1 MDSKPVQNYWN
12 QDMTQNNL
20 FLRRLIIV
28 TDENR
33 CAYDEKFHRG
43 VNIIRGQN
51 SSGKS
56 TILRFIFFVLGGT
69 YQDFVPEALRCSHV
83 VAEVETNG
91 KILTLKRYL
100 DKTDEGDRC
109 KKDIPMYIYFG
120 GIDDYKADQRHKS
133 EKWHKYGYRSS
144 SETRSFSN
152 VLFQMMGLPEFKADS
167 NITMH
172 QILRLIY
179 LDQESPLSS
188 LFFFDQWDK
197 ELTRETVA
205 RLLMGL
211 YDEGLSQ
218 AKLEKDEV
226 EKDIELVIRKKKV
239 AAELLVD
246 PKTMSSQ
253 FLKSMIKRIE
263 EEVVTIGERVKE
275 LRESKSEEI
284 ICHIEAP
291 CERELTLPSENQT
304 NLPVKARKEKEKKV
318 CFEFQRCQEEISSL
332 RKEVGRIDT
341 KVNQLKAEIDDSVYF
356 IEALHKKREA
366 VKHSIATREYFDAL
380 DLDRCPVCLSELS
393 PKETGHCPVC
403 DAPIESS
410 KKENQAMRIQLELDH
425 QISES
430 EALLKVNKAELD
442 NLKDKL
448 RLKKRQL
455 AAAQRQFDG
464 AMSNV
469 RSTRDEEIDHLL
481 QTKGYK
487 EAEANQYRTLLE
499 YAERYERFSKELSSL
514 QLRMEELS
522 NYIKVAENRIEH
534 EQRDIDHAISE
545 NGVFMLNNDQERQQ
559 EFMHANDFK
568 VNYKQNLAYISNH
581 RIKLSASSA
590 FYLKMAARFAL
601 FFASLQVDSMMYP
614 RLLFSDNM
622 EDKGMEEERAKNFQR
637 IIIERLKQ
645 MPPVGYQ
652 LIYATSN
659 IADELDIPEY
669 TVGDKYTPSNKSLKN
684 V

>member
-1 MDSKPVQNYWN
+1 
-12 QDMTQNNL
+12 MTQNNL

-28 TDENR
+28 TDENK

-100 DKTDEGDRC
+100 DKTEEGDRC

-120 GIDDYKADQRHKS
+120 GIDDYKADPRPRS

-211 YDEGLSQ
+211 YDEELSQ
-218 AKLEKDEV
+218 AKLEKEEV
-226 EKDIELVIRKKKV
+226 ERDIELVIRKKKV
-239 AAELLVD
+239 AAELLED

-253 FLKSMIKRIE
+253 FLKEMIRGIE
-263 EEVVTIGERVKE
+263 DEVVRIGDRVKE
-275 LRESKSEEI
+275 LREHRPDEQ
-284 ICHIEAP
+284 
-291 CERELTLPSENQT
+291 ERDTKQVS
-304 NLPVKARKEKEKKV
+304 
-318 CFEFQRCQEEISSL
+318 FEFRRCQEEISSL
-332 RKEVGRIDT
+332 RKEAGRIET
-341 KVNQLKAEIDDSVYF
+341 LVNHLKAEIEDSAYF
-356 IEALHKKREA
+356 IDALRKKREA
-366 VKHSIATREYFDAL
+366 VQHSIATREYFDAL
-380 DLDRCPVCLSELS
+380 DLKLCPVCLSELS
-393 PKETGHCPVC
+393 PKEPGHCPVC
-403 DAPIESS
+403 DAPVDSS
-410 KKENQAMRIQLELDH
+410 KGENQVLRIQLELDH

-430 EALLKVNKAELD
+430 EALLKANKVELD

-448 RLKKRQL
+448 RTKKRQL
-455 AAAQRQFDG
+455 TAAQRQFDD
-464 AMSNV
+464 AVRNV
-469 RSTRDEEIDHLL
+469 RSSRDEEIDHLL

-499 YAERYERFSKELSSL
+499 YAERYERLSKELSDL
-514 QLRMEELS
+514 QLRHEKLT
-522 NYIKVAENRIEH
+522 NYIQAAENRIERG
-534 EQRDIDHAISE
+534 QRDIDHSISE

-559 EFMHANDFK
+559 EFMHASDFK
-568 VNYKQNLAYISNH
+568 VNYKQNLAYISNQ

-601 FFASLQVDSMMYP
+601 LFASLQVDTMMYP

-637 IIIERLKQ
+637 MVVRRLQ
-645 MPPVGYQ
+645 ELETVNLNPEAGTLEPNYQ
-652 LIYATSN
+652 LIFATSN
-659 IADELDIPEY
+659 IADELNTPAYTIGEEY
-669 TVGDKYTPSNKSLKN
+669 SQSNKSLKN
-684 V
+684 I

>member
-1 MDSKPVQNYWN
+1 
-12 QDMTQNNL
+12 MTQNNL
-20 FLRRLIIV
+20 FLRHLIIV
-28 TDENR
+28 TDENK
-33 CAYDEKFHRG
+33 CAYDETFHRG

-83 VAEVETNG
+83 VAEIETNG

-100 DKTDEGDRC
+100 DKTEEGDRC
-109 KKDIPMYIYFG
+109 KKDIPMYIYLG
-120 GIDDYKADQRHKS
+120 GIEDYKADQRPKY

-211 YDEGLSQ
+211 YDEELSQ
-218 AKLEKDEV
+218 AKLEKEQV
-226 EKDIELVIRKKKV
+226 EKDIEIVIRKKKV
-239 AAELLVD
+239 AAELLED

-253 FLKSMIKRIE
+253 FLKGMIRGIE
-263 EEVVTIGERVKE
+263 EEAVRISERVKE
-275 LRESKSEEI
+275 LRELSPDEEI
-284 ICHIEAP
+284 RYIEP
-291 CERELTLPSENQT
+291 PVVRELALPAENQT
-304 NLPVKARKEKEKKV
+304 NLPVKARKEKENKV
-318 CFEFQRCQEEISSL
+318 SFEFQRCQEEISTL
-332 RKEVGRIDT
+332 RKEAGRIET

-356 IEALHKKREA
+356 LDALRKKREA
-366 VKHSIATREYFDAL
+366 VERSIATRDYFDAL
-380 DLDRCPVCLSELS
+380 NLDLCPVCLSELS
-393 PKETGHCPVC
+393 PKEPGHCPVC
-403 DAPIESS
+403 DAPVESS
-410 KKENQAMRIQLELDH
+410 KGENQALRIQLELDH

-430 EALLKVNKAELD
+430 EALLKANKTELD

-448 RLKKRQL
+448 RTKKRQL
-455 AAAQRQFDG
+455 TAAQRQFDD
-464 AMSNV
+464 AVRNV

-481 QTKGYK
+481 ETKGYK
-487 EAEANQYRTLLE
+487 DAEANQYRTMLE
-499 YAERYERFSKELSSL
+499 YAERYERFSKELSDL
-514 QLRMEELS
+514 QLHLDRLT
-522 NYIKVAENRIEH
+522 NYIKAEENRIER
-534 EQRDIDHAISE
+534 EQRDIDQSISE

-568 VNYKQNLAYISNH
+568 VNYKQNLAYISNQ

-601 FFASLQVDSMMYP
+601 LFASLQVDTMLYP

-637 IIIERLKQ
+637 MIVKRLQ
-645 MPPVGYQ
+645 ELGNEDYQ
-652 LIYATSN
+652 LIFATSN
-659 IADELDIPEY
+659 IADELNTPDYTIGEEY
-669 TVGDKYTPSNKSLKN
+669 SQSNKSLKN

>member
-1 MDSKPVQNYWN
+1 
-12 QDMTQNNL
+12 MTQNNL

-28 TDENR
+28 TDENKY
-33 CAYDEKFHRG
+33 AYDETFHRG

-83 VAEVETNG
+83 VAEIETNG

-100 DKTDEGDRC
+100 DKTEEGDRC
-109 KKDIPMYIYFG
+109 KKDIPMYIYLG
-120 GIDDYKADQRHKS
+120 GIEDYKADQRPKY

-211 YDEGLSQ
+211 YDEELSQ
-218 AKLEKDEV
+218 AKLEKEQV
-226 EKDIELVIRKKKV
+226 EKDIEIVIRKKKV
-239 AAELLVD
+239 AAELLED

-253 FLKSMIKRIE
+253 FLKGMIRGIE
-263 EEVVTIGERVKE
+263 EEAVRISERVKE
-275 LRESKSEEI
+275 LRELSPDEEI
-284 ICHIEAP
+284 RYIEAP
-291 CERELTLPSENQT
+291 VVRELALPAENQT

-318 CFEFQRCQEEISSL
+318 SFEFQRCQEEISTL
-332 RKEVGRIDT
+332 RKEAGRIET

-356 IEALHKKREA
+356 LDALRKKREA
-366 VKHSIATREYFDAL
+366 VERSIATRDYFDAL
-380 DLDRCPVCLSELS
+380 NLDLCPVCLSELS
-393 PKETGHCPVC
+393 PKEPGHCPVC
-403 DAPIESS
+403 DAPVESS
-410 KKENQAMRIQLELDH
+410 KGENQALRIQLELDH

-430 EALLKVNKAELD
+430 EALLKANKTELD
-442 NLKDKL
+442 NLKDRL
-448 RLKKRQL
+448 RTKKRQL
-455 AAAQRQFDG
+455 TAAQRQFDD
-464 AMSNV
+464 AVRNV

-481 QTKGYK
+481 ETKGYK
-487 EAEANQYRTLLE
+487 DAETNQYRTLLE
-499 YAERYERFSKELSSL
+499 YAERYERFSKELSDL
-514 QLRMEELS
+514 QLHLDRLT
-522 NYIKVAENRIEH
+522 NYIKAEENRIER
-534 EQRDIDHAISE
+534 EQRDIDQSISE

-568 VNYKQNLAYISNH
+568 VNYKQNLAYISNQ

-601 FFASLQVDSMMYP
+601 LFASLQIDTMLYP

-637 IIIERLKQ
+637 MIVKRLQ
-645 MPPVGYQ
+645 ELGNEDYQ
-652 LIYATSN
+652 LIFATSN
-659 IADELDIPEY
+659 IADELNTPDYTIGEEY
-669 TVGDKYTPSNKSLKN
+669 SQNNKSLKN

>member
-1 MDSKPVQNYWN
+1 
-12 QDMTQNNL
+12 MTQNNL

-28 TDENR
+28 TDENKY
-33 CAYDEKFHRG
+33 AYDETFHRG

-83 VAEVETNG
+83 VAEIETNG

-100 DKTDEGDRC
+100 DKTEEGDRC
-109 KKDIPMYIYFG
+109 KKDIPMYIYLG
-120 GIDDYKADQRHKS
+120 GIEDYKADQRPKY

-211 YDEGLSQ
+211 YDEELSQ
-218 AKLEKDEV
+218 AKLEKEQV
-226 EKDIELVIRKKKV
+226 EKDIEIVIRKKKV
-239 AAELLVD
+239 AAELLED

-253 FLKSMIKRIE
+253 FLKGMIRGIE
-263 EEVVTIGERVKE
+263 EEAVRISERVKE
-275 LRESKSEEI
+275 LRELSPDEEI
-284 ICHIEAP
+284 RYIEAP
-291 CERELTLPSENQT
+291 VVRELALPAENQT

-318 CFEFQRCQEEISSL
+318 SFEFQRCQEEISTL
-332 RKEVGRIDT
+332 RKEAGRIET

-356 IEALHKKREA
+356 LDALRKKREA
-366 VKHSIATREYFDAL
+366 VERSIATRDYFDAL
-380 DLDRCPVCLSELS
+380 NLDLCPVCLSELS
-393 PKETGHCPVC
+393 LKEPGHCPVC
-403 DAPIESS
+403 DAPVESS
-410 KKENQAMRIQLELDH
+410 KGENQALRIQLELDH

-430 EALLKVNKAELD
+430 EALLKANKTELD
-442 NLKDKL
+442 NLKDRL
-448 RLKKRQL
+448 RTKKRQL
-455 AAAQRQFDG
+455 TAAQRQFDD
-464 AMSNV
+464 AVRNV

-481 QTKGYK
+481 ETKGYK
-487 EAEANQYRTLLE
+487 DAETNQYRTLLE
-499 YAERYERFSKELSSL
+499 YAERYERFSKELSDL
-514 QLRMEELS
+514 QLHLDRLT
-522 NYIKVAENRIEH
+522 NYIKAEENRIER
-534 EQRDIDHAISE
+534 EQRDIDQSISE

-568 VNYKQNLAYISNH
+568 VNYKQNLAYISNQ

-601 FFASLQVDSMMYP
+601 LFASLQVDTMLYP

-637 IIIERLKQ
+637 MIVKRLQ
-645 MPPVGYQ
+645 ELGNEDYQ
-652 LIYATSN
+652 LIFATSN
-659 IADELDIPEY
+659 IADELNTPDYTIGEEY
-669 TVGDKYTPSNKSLKN
+669 SQNNKSLKN

>member
-1 MDSKPVQNYWN
+1 
-12 QDMTQNNL
+12 MTQNNL

-28 TDENR
+28 TDENKY
-33 CAYDEKFHRG
+33 AYDETFHRG

-83 VAEVETNG
+83 VAEIETNG

-100 DKTDEGDRC
+100 DKTEEGDRC
-109 KKDIPMYIYFG
+109 KKDIPMYIYLG
-120 GIDDYKADQRHKS
+120 GIEDYKADQRPKY

-211 YDEGLSQ
+211 YDEELSQ
-218 AKLEKDEV
+218 AKLEKEQV
-226 EKDIELVIRKKKV
+226 EKDIEIVIRKKKV
-239 AAELLVD
+239 AAELLED

-253 FLKSMIKRIE
+253 FLKGMIRGIE
-263 EEVVTIGERVKE
+263 EEAVRISERVKE
-275 LRESKSEEI
+275 LRELSPDEEI
-284 ICHIEAP
+284 RYIEAP
-291 CERELTLPSENQT
+291 VVRELALPAENQT

-318 CFEFQRCQEEISSL
+318 SFEFQRCQEEISTL
-332 RKEVGRIDT
+332 RKEAGRIET

-356 IEALHKKREA
+356 LDALRKKREA
-366 VKHSIATREYFDAL
+366 VERSIATRDYFDAL
-380 DLDRCPVCLSELS
+380 NLDLCPVCLSELS
-393 PKETGHCPVC
+393 PKEPGHCPVC
-403 DAPIESS
+403 DAPVESS
-410 KKENQAMRIQLELDH
+410 KGENQALRIQLELDH

-430 EALLKVNKAELD
+430 EALLQANKTELD
-442 NLKDKL
+442 NLKDRL
-448 RLKKRQL
+448 RTKKRQL
-455 AAAQRQFDG
+455 TAAQRQFDD
-464 AMSNV
+464 AVRNV

-481 QTKGYK
+481 ETKGYK
-487 EAEANQYRTLLE
+487 DAETNQYRTLLE
-499 YAERYERFSKELSSL
+499 YAE
-514 QLRMEELS
+514 QLHLDRLT
-522 NYIKVAENRIEH
+522 NYIKAEENRIER
-534 EQRDIDHAISE
+534 EQRDIDQSISE

-568 VNYKQNLAYISNH
+568 VNYKQNLAYISNQ

-601 FFASLQVDSMMYP
+601 LFASLQVDTMLYP

-637 IIIERLKQ
+637 MIVKRLQ
-645 MPPVGYQ
+645 ELGNEDYQ
-652 LIYATSN
+652 LIFATSN
-659 IADELDIPEY
+659 IADELNTPDYTIGEEY
-669 TVGDKYTPSNKSLKN
+669 SQNNKSLKN

>member
-1 MDSKPVQNYWN
+1 
-12 QDMTQNNL
+12 MTQNNL

-28 TDENR
+28 TDENKY
-33 CAYDEKFHRG
+33 AYDETFHRG

-83 VAEVETNG
+83 VAEIETNG

-100 DKTDEGDRC
+100 DKTEEGDRC
-109 KKDIPMYIYFG
+109 KKDIPMYIYLG
-120 GIDDYKADQRHKS
+120 GIEDYKADQRPKY

-211 YDEGLSQ
+211 YDEELSQ
-218 AKLEKDEV
+218 AKLEKEQV
-226 EKDIELVIRKKKV
+226 EKDIEIVIRKKKV
-239 AAELLVD
+239 AAELLED

-253 FLKSMIKRIE
+253 FLKGMIRGIE
-263 EEVVTIGERVKE
+263 EEAVRISERVKE
-275 LRESKSEEI
+275 LRELSPDEEI
-284 ICHIEAP
+284 RYIEAP
-291 CERELTLPSENQT
+291 VVRELALPAENQT

-318 CFEFQRCQEEISSL
+318 SFEFQRCQEEISTL
-332 RKEVGRIDT
+332 RKEAGRIET

-356 IEALHKKREA
+356 LDVLRKKREA
-366 VKHSIATREYFDAL
+366 VERSIATRDYFDAL
-380 DLDRCPVCLSELS
+380 NLDLCPVCLSELS
-393 PKETGHCPVC
+393 LKEPGHCPVC
-403 DAPIESS
+403 DAPVESS
-410 KKENQAMRIQLELDH
+410 KGENQALRIQLELDH

-430 EALLKVNKAELD
+430 EALLKANKTELD
-442 NLKDKL
+442 NLKDRL
-448 RLKKRQL
+448 RTKKRQL
-455 AAAQRQFDG
+455 TAAQRQFDD
-464 AMSNV
+464 AVRNV

-481 QTKGYK
+481 ETKGYK
-487 EAEANQYRTLLE
+487 DAETNQYRTLLE
-499 YAERYERFSKELSSL
+499 YAERYERFSKELSDL
-514 QLRMEELS
+514 QLHLDRLT
-522 NYIKVAENRIEH
+522 NYIKAEENRIER
-534 EQRDIDHAISE
+534 EQRDIDQSISE

-568 VNYKQNLAYISNH
+568 VNYKQNLAYISNQ

-601 FFASLQVDSMMYP
+601 LFASLQVDTMLYP

-637 IIIERLKQ
+637 MIVKRLQ
-645 MPPVGYQ
+645 ELGNEDYQ
-652 LIYATSN
+652 LIFATSN
-659 IADELDIPEY
+659 IADELNTPDYTIGEEY
-669 TVGDKYTPSNKSLKN
+669 SQNNKSLKN

>member
-1 MDSKPVQNYWN
+1 
-12 QDMTQNNL
+12 MTQNNL

-28 TDENR
+28 TDENK

-100 DKTDEGDRC
+100 DKTEEGDRC

-120 GIDDYKADQRHKS
+120 GMDDYEADPRPRS

-211 YDEGLSQ
+211 YDEELSQ
-218 AKLEKDEV
+218 AKLEKEEV
-226 EKDIELVIRKKKV
+226 ERDIELVIRKKKV
-239 AAELLVD
+239 AAELLEN

-253 FLKSMIKRIE
+253 FLKEMIRGIE
-263 EEVVTIGERVKE
+263 DEVVRIGDRVKE
-275 LRESKSEEI
+275 LREHRPDEQ
-284 ICHIEAP
+284 
-291 CERELTLPSENQT
+291 ERDTKQVS
-304 NLPVKARKEKEKKV
+304 
-318 CFEFQRCQEEISSL
+318 FEFRRCQEEISSL
-332 RKEVGRIDT
+332 RKEAGRIET
-341 KVNQLKAEIDDSVYF
+341 LVNHLKAEIVDSAYF
-356 IEALHKKREA
+356 IDALRKKREA
-366 VKHSIATREYFDAL
+366 VQHSIATREYFDAL
-380 DLDRCPVCLSELS
+380 DLKLCPVCLSELS
-393 PKETGHCPVC
+393 PKEPGHCPVC
-403 DAPIESS
+403 DAPVDSS
-410 KKENQAMRIQLELDH
+410 KGENQALRIQLELDH

-430 EALLKVNKAELD
+430 EALLKANKVELD
-442 NLKDKL
+442 NLKDKF
-448 RLKKRQL
+448 RTKKRQL
-455 AAAQRQFDG
+455 TAAQRQFDD
-464 AMSNV
+464 AVRNV
-469 RSTRDEEIDHLL
+469 RSSRDEEIDHLL

-499 YAERYERFSKELSSL
+499 YAERYERLSKELSDL
-514 QLRMEELS
+514 QLRHEKLT
-522 NYIKVAENRIEH
+522 NYIQAAENRIERG
-534 EQRDIDHAISE
+534 QRDIDHSISE

-559 EFMHANDFK
+559 EFMHASDFK
-568 VNYKQNLAYISNH
+568 VNYKQNLAYISNQ

-601 FFASLQVDSMMYP
+601 LFASLQVDTMMYP

-637 IIIERLKQ
+637 MVVRRLQ
-645 MPPVGYQ
+645 ELETVNLNPEAGTLEPNYQ
-652 LIYATSN
+652 LIFATSN
-659 IADELDIPEY
+659 IADELNTPAYTIGEEY
-669 TVGDKYTPSNKSLKN
+669 SQSNKSLKN
-684 V
+684 I

>member
-1 MDSKPVQNYWN
+1 M
-12 QDMTQNNL
+12 QNNL

-28 TDENR
+28 TDENK
-33 CAYDEKFHRG
+33 CAYDETFHRG

-83 VAEVETNG
+83 VAEIETNG

-100 DKTDEGDRC
+100 DKTEEGDRC
-109 KKDIPMYIYFG
+109 KKDIPMYMYFG
-120 GIDDYKADQRHKS
+120 GIEDYKADQRPKY

-211 YDEGLSQ
+211 YDEELSQ
-218 AKLEKDEV
+218 AKLEKEQV
-226 EKDIELVIRKKKV
+226 EKDIEIVIRKKKV
-239 AAELLVD
+239 AAELLED

-253 FLKSMIKRIE
+253 FLKGMIRGIE
-263 EEVVTIGERVKE
+263 EEAVRISERVKE
-275 LRESKSEEI
+275 LRELSPDEEI
-284 ICHIEAP
+284 RYIEAP
-291 CERELTLPSENQT
+291 VVRELTLPAENQT
-304 NLPVKARKEKEKKV
+304 NLPVKARKEKENKV
-318 CFEFQRCQEEISSL
+318 SFEFQRCQEEISTL
-332 RKEVGRIDT
+332 RKEAGRIET

-356 IEALHKKREA
+356 LDALRKKREA
-366 VKHSIATREYFDAL
+366 VERSIATRDYFDAL
-380 DLDRCPVCLSELS
+380 NLDLCPVCLSELS
-393 PKETGHCPVC
+393 PKEPGHCPVC
-403 DAPIESS
+403 DAPVESS
-410 KKENQAMRIQLELDH
+410 KGENQALRIQLELDH

-430 EALLKVNKAELD
+430 EALLKANKTELD

-448 RLKKRQL
+448 RTKKRQL
-455 AAAQRQFDG
+455 TAAQRQFDD
-464 AMSNV
+464 AVRNV

-481 QTKGYK
+481 ETKGYK
-487 EAEANQYRTLLE
+487 DAETNQYRTMLE
-499 YAERYERFSKELSSL
+499 YAERYERFSKELSDL
-514 QLRMEELS
+514 QLHLDRLT
-522 NYIKVAENRIEH
+522 NYIKAEENRIER
-534 EQRDIDHAISE
+534 EQRDIDQSISE

-568 VNYKQNLAYISNH
+568 VNYKQNLAYISNQ

-601 FFASLQVDSMMYP
+601 LFASLQVDTMLYP

-637 IIIERLKQ
+637 MIVKRLQ
-645 MPPVGYQ
+645 ELGNEDYQ
-652 LIYATSN
+652 LIFATSN
-659 IADELDIPEY
+659 IADELNTPDYTIGEEY
-669 TVGDKYTPSNKSLKN
+669 SQNNKSLKN

>member
-1 MDSKPVQNYWN
+1 
-12 QDMTQNNL
+12 MTQNNL

-28 TDENR
+28 TDENKY
-33 CAYDEKFHRG
+33 AYDETFHRG

-83 VAEVETNG
+83 VAEIETNG

-100 DKTDEGDRC
+100 DKTEEGDRC
-109 KKDIPMYIYFG
+109 KKDIPMYIYLG
-120 GIDDYKADQRHKS
+120 GIEDYKADQRPKY

-211 YDEGLSQ
+211 YDEELSQ
-218 AKLEKDEV
+218 AKLEKEQV
-226 EKDIELVIRKKKV
+226 EKDIEIVIRKKKV
-239 AAELLVD
+239 AAELLED

-253 FLKSMIKRIE
+253 FLKGMIRGIE
-263 EEVVTIGERVKE
+263 EEAVRISERVKE
-275 LRESKSEEI
+275 LRELSPDEEI
-284 ICHIEAP
+284 RYIEAP
-291 CERELTLPSENQT
+291 VVRELALPAENQT

-318 CFEFQRCQEEISSL
+318 SFEFQRCQEEISTL
-332 RKEVGRIDT
+332 RKEAGRIET

-356 IEALHKKREA
+356 LDALRKKREA
-366 VKHSIATREYFDAL
+366 VERSIATRDYFDAL
-380 DLDRCPVCLSELS
+380 NLDLCPVCLSELS
-393 PKETGHCPVC
+393 PKEPGHCPVC
-403 DAPIESS
+403 DAPVESS
-410 KKENQAMRIQLELDH
+410 KGENQALRIQLELDH

-430 EALLKVNKAELD
+430 EALLKANKTELD
-442 NLKDKL
+442 NLKDRL
-448 RLKKRQL
+448 RTKKRQL
-455 AAAQRQFDG
+455 TAAQRQFDD
-464 AMSNV
+464 AVRNV
-469 RSTRDEEIDHLL
+469 RSTRDEEIDYLL
-481 QTKGYK
+481 ETKGYK
-487 EAEANQYRTLLE
+487 DAETNQYRTLLE
-499 YAERYERFSKELSSL
+499 YAERYERFSKELSDL
-514 QLRMEELS
+514 QLHLDRLT
-522 NYIKVAENRIEH
+522 NYIKAEENRIER
-534 EQRDIDHAISE
+534 EQRDIDQSISE

-568 VNYKQNLAYISNH
+568 VNYKQNLAYISNQ

-601 FFASLQVDSMMYP
+601 LFASLQVDTMLYP

-637 IIIERLKQ
+637 MIVKRLQ
-645 MPPVGYQ
+645 ELGNEDYQ
-652 LIYATSN
+652 LIFATSN
-659 IADELDIPEY
+659 IADELNTPDYTIGEEY
-669 TVGDKYTPSNKSLKN
+669 SQNNKSLKN

>member
-1 MDSKPVQNYWN
+1 
-12 QDMTQNNL
+12 MTQNNL

-28 TDENR
+28 TDENK

-100 DKTDEGDRC
+100 DKTEEGDRC

-120 GIDDYKADQRHKS
+120 GIDDYKADPRHKS

-211 YDEGLSQ
+211 YDEELSQ
-218 AKLEKDEV
+218 AKLEKEEV
-226 EKDIELVIRKKKV
+226 ERDIELIIRKKKV
-239 AAELLVD
+239 AAELLED

-253 FLKSMIKRIE
+253 FLKEMIRGIE
-263 EEVVTIGERVKE
+263 EEVVRIGDRVKE
-275 LRESKSEEI
+275 LREHRPDEQESDTKQVS
-284 ICHIEAP
+284 
-291 CERELTLPSENQT
+291 
-304 NLPVKARKEKEKKV
+304 
-318 CFEFQRCQEEISSL
+318 FEFRRCQEEISSL
-332 RKEVGRIDT
+332 RKEAGRIET
-341 KVNQLKAEIDDSVYF
+341 LVNHLKAELEDSAYF
-356 IEALHKKREA
+356 IDALRKKKEA
-366 VKHSIATREYFDAL
+366 VQHSIATREYFDAL
-380 DLDRCPVCLSELS
+380 DLKLCPVCLSELS
-393 PKETGHCPVC
+393 PKEPGHCPVC
-403 DAPIESS
+403 DAPVDSS
-410 KKENQAMRIQLELDH
+410 KGENQALRIQLELDH

-430 EALLKVNKAELD
+430 EALLKANKVELD

-448 RLKKRQL
+448 RTKKRQL
-455 AAAQRQFDG
+455 TAAQRQFDD
-464 AMSNV
+464 AVRNV
-469 RSTRDEEIDHLL
+469 RSSRDEEIDHLL

-499 YAERYERFSKELSSL
+499 YAERYERLSKELSDL
-514 QLRMEELS
+514 QLRHEKLT
-522 NYIKVAENRIEH
+522 NYIQAAENRIERG
-534 EQRDIDHAISE
+534 QRDIDHSISE

-559 EFMHANDFK
+559 EFMHASDFK
-568 VNYKQNLAYISNH
+568 VNYKQNMAYISNQ

-601 FFASLQVDSMMYP
+601 LFASLQVDTMMYP

-637 IIIERLKQ
+637 MVVRRLQ
-645 MPPVGYQ
+645 ELETRNLNPDTGTLEPNYQ
-652 LIYATSN
+652 LIFATSN
-659 IADELDIPEY
+659 IADELNTPAYTIGEEY
-669 TVGDKYTPSNKSLKN
+669 SQSNKSLKN
-684 V
+684 I

>member
-1 MDSKPVQNYWN
+1 
-12 QDMTQNNL
+12 MTQNNL

-28 TDENR
+28 TDENK

-100 DKTDEGDRC
+100 DKTEEGDRC

-120 GIDDYKADQRHKS
+120 GIDDYKADPRPRS

-211 YDEGLSQ
+211 YDEELSQ
-218 AKLEKDEV
+218 AKLKKEEV
-226 EKDIELVIRKKKV
+226 ERDIEQVIRKKKV
-239 AAELLVD
+239 AAELLED

-253 FLKSMIKRIE
+253 FLKEMIRGIE
-263 EEVVTIGERVKE
+263 EEVVRIGDRVKE
-275 LRESKSEEI
+275 LREHRPDEQESDTKQVS
-284 ICHIEAP
+284 
-291 CERELTLPSENQT
+291 
-304 NLPVKARKEKEKKV
+304 
-318 CFEFQRCQEEISSL
+318 FEFRRCQEEISSL
-332 RKEVGRIDT
+332 RKEAGRIET
-341 KVNQLKAEIDDSVYF
+341 LVNHLKAEIEDSAYF
-356 IEALHKKREA
+356 IDALRKKREA
-366 VKHSIATREYFDAL
+366 VEHSIATREYFDAL
-380 DLDRCPVCLSELS
+380 DLKLCPVCLSELS
-393 PKETGHCPVC
+393 PKEAGHCPVC
-403 DAPIESS
+403 DAPVDSS
-410 KKENQAMRIQLELDH
+410 KGENQALRIQLELDH

-430 EALLKVNKAELD
+430 EALLKANKVELD

-448 RLKKRQL
+448 RTKKRQL
-455 AAAQRQFDG
+455 TAAQRQFDD
-464 AMSNV
+464 AVRNV
-469 RSTRDEEIDHLL
+469 RSSRDEEIDHLL

-499 YAERYERFSKELSSL
+499 YAERYERLSKELSDL
-514 QLRMEELS
+514 QLRHEKLT
-522 NYIKVAENRIEH
+522 NYIQAAENRIEH
-534 EQRDIDHAISE
+534 GQRDIDHSISE

-559 EFMHANDFK
+559 EFMHASDFK
-568 VNYKQNLAYISNH
+568 VNYKQNLAYISNQ

-601 FFASLQVDSMMYP
+601 LFASLQVDTMMYP

-637 IIIERLKQ
+637 MVVRRLQ
-645 MPPVGYQ
+645 ELETRNLNPDTGTLEPNYQ
-652 LIYATSN
+652 LIFATSN
-659 IADELDIPEY
+659 IADELNTPAYTIGEEY
-669 TVGDKYTPSNKSLKN
+669 SQSNKSLKN
-684 V
+684 I

>member
-1 MDSKPVQNYWN
+1 
-12 QDMTQNNL
+12 MTQNNL

-28 TDENR
+28 TDENKY
-33 CAYDEKFHRG
+33 AYDETFHRG

-83 VAEVETNG
+83 VAEIETNG

-100 DKTDEGDRC
+100 DKTEEGDRC
-109 KKDIPMYIYFG
+109 KKDIPMYIYLG
-120 GIDDYKADQRHKS
+120 GIEDYKADKRPKY

-211 YDEGLSQ
+211 YDEELSQ
-218 AKLEKDEV
+218 AKLEKEQV
-226 EKDIELVIRKKKV
+226 EKDIEIVIRKKKV
-239 AAELLVD
+239 AAELLED

-253 FLKSMIKRIE
+253 FLKGMIRGIE
-263 EEVVTIGERVKE
+263 EEAVRISERVKE
-275 LRESKSEEI
+275 LRELSPDDEI
-284 ICHIEAP
+284 RYIEAP
-291 CERELTLPSENQT
+291 VVRELALPAENQT

-318 CFEFQRCQEEISSL
+318 SFEFQRCQEEISTL
-332 RKEVGRIDT
+332 RKEAGRIET

-356 IEALHKKREA
+356 LDALRKKREA
-366 VKHSIATREYFDAL
+366 VERSIATRDYFDAL
-380 DLDRCPVCLSELS
+380 NLDICPVCLSELS
-393 PKETGHCPVC
+393 PKEPGHCPVC
-403 DAPIESS
+403 DAPVESS
-410 KKENQAMRIQLELDH
+410 KGENQALRIQLELDH

-430 EALLKVNKAELD
+430 EALLKANKTELD
-442 NLKDKL
+442 NLKDRL
-448 RLKKRQL
+448 RTKKRQL
-455 AAAQRQFDG
+455 TAAQRRFDD
-464 AMSNV
+464 AVRNV

-481 QTKGYK
+481 ETKGYK
-487 EAEANQYRTLLE
+487 DAETNQYRTLLE
-499 YAERYERFSKELSSL
+499 YAERYERFSKELSDL
-514 QLRMEELS
+514 QLHLDRLT
-522 NYIKVAENRIEH
+522 NYIKAEENRIER
-534 EQRDIDHAISE
+534 EQRDIDQSISE

-568 VNYKQNLAYISNH
+568 VNYKQNLAYISNQ

-601 FFASLQVDSMMYP
+601 LFASLQVDTMLYP

-637 IIIERLKQ
+637 MIVKRLQ
-645 MPPVGYQ
+645 ELGNEDYQ
-652 LIYATSN
+652 LIFATSN
-659 IADELDIPEY
+659 IADELNTPDYTIGEEY
-669 TVGDKYTPSNKSLKN
+669 SQNNKSLKN

>member
-1 MDSKPVQNYWN
+1 
-12 QDMTQNNL
+12 MTQNNL

-28 TDENR
+28 TDENKY
-33 CAYDEKFHRG
+33 AYDETFHRG

-83 VAEVETNG
+83 VAEIETNG

-100 DKTDEGDRC
+100 DKTEEGDRC
-109 KKDIPMYIYFG
+109 KKDIPMYIYLG
-120 GIDDYKADQRHKS
+120 GIEDYKADQRPKY

-211 YDEGLSQ
+211 YDEELSQ
-218 AKLEKDEV
+218 AKLEKEQV
-226 EKDIELVIRKKKV
+226 EKDIEIVIRKKKV
-239 AAELLVD
+239 AAELLED

-253 FLKSMIKRIE
+253 FLKGMIRGIE
-263 EEVVTIGERVKE
+263 EEAVRISERVKE
-275 LRESKSEEI
+275 LRELSPDEEI
-284 ICHIEAP
+284 RYIEAP
-291 CERELTLPSENQT
+291 VVRELALPAENQT

-318 CFEFQRCQEEISSL
+318 SFEFQRCQEEISTL
-332 RKEVGRIDT
+332 RKEAGRIET

-356 IEALHKKREA
+356 LDALRKKREA
-366 VKHSIATREYFDAL
+366 VERSIATRDYFDAL
-380 DLDRCPVCLSELS
+380 NLDLCPVCLSELS
-393 PKETGHCPVC
+393 PKEPGHCPVC
-403 DAPIESS
+403 DAPVESS
-410 KKENQAMRIQLELDH
+410 KGENQALRIQLELDH

-430 EALLKVNKAELD
+430 EALLKANKTELD
-442 NLKDKL
+442 NLKDRL
-448 RLKKRQL
+448 RTKKRQL
-455 AAAQRQFDG
+455 TAVQRQFDD
-464 AMSNV
+464 AVRNV

-481 QTKGYK
+481 ETKGYK
-487 EAEANQYRTLLE
+487 DAETNQYRTLLE
-499 YAERYERFSKELSSL
+499 YAERYERFSKELSDL
-514 QLRMEELS
+514 QLHLDRLT
-522 NYIKVAENRIEH
+522 NYIKAEENRIER
-534 EQRDIDHAISE
+534 EQRDIDQSISE

-568 VNYKQNLAYISNH
+568 VNYKQNLAYISNQ

-601 FFASLQVDSMMYP
+601 LFASLQVDTMLYP

-637 IIIERLKQ
+637 MIVKRLQ
-645 MPPVGYQ
+645 ELGNEDYQ
-652 LIYATSN
+652 LIFATSN
-659 IADELDIPEY
+659 IADELNTPDYTIGEEY
-669 TVGDKYTPSNKSLKN
+669 SQNSKSLKN

>member
-1 MDSKPVQNYWN
+1 
-12 QDMTQNNL
+12 MTQNNL

-28 TDENR
+28 TDENK
-33 CAYDEKFHRG
+33 CAYDETFHRG

-69 YQDFVPEALRCSHV
+69 YQDFVPEALRCQYV
-83 VAEVETNG
+83 LAEVETNG

-100 DKTDEGDRC
+100 DKTEEGDRC
-109 KKDIPMYIYFG
+109 KRDIPMYIYFG
-120 GIDDYKADQRHKS
+120 GIEDFKADKRLIS
-133 EKWHKYGYRSS
+133 GKWHKYGYRSS

-152 VLFQMMGLPEFKADS
+152 VLFQVMGLPEFKADS

-211 YDEGLSQ
+211 YDEELSQ
-218 AKLEKDEV
+218 AKLEKEQV

-239 AAELLVD
+239 AAELLED

-253 FLKSMIKRIE
+253 YLKGIIRGIE
-263 EEVVTIGERVKE
+263 EEALRIGERVKE
-275 LRESKSEEI
+275 LRELAPDEELRY
-284 ICHIEAP
+284 IEAP
-291 CERELTLPSENQT
+291 CVRELALPAENKT
-304 NLPVKARKEKEKKV
+304 NLPVKARKEKVTKV
-318 CFEFQRCQEEISSL
+318 SFEFKRCQEEISSL
-332 RKEVGRIDT
+332 RKEAGRIET
-341 KVNQLKAEIDDSVYF
+341 KVNQLKAEIDDSAYF
-356 IEALHKKREA
+356 IEALRKKREA
-366 VKHSIATREYFDAL
+366 VERSIATRDYFDAL
-380 DLDRCPVCLSELS
+380 DLDLCPVCLSELS
-393 PKETGHCPVC
+393 PKEPGHCPVC
-403 DAPIESS
+403 DAPVESC
-410 KKENQAMRIQLELDH
+410 KGENQAMRIRLELDH

-430 EALLKVNKAELD
+430 EALLKANKNELD
-442 NLKDKL
+442 NQKDKL
-448 RLKKRQL
+448 RTTKRHL
-455 AAAQRQFDG
+455 AAAQRQFDD
-464 AMSNV
+464 AVRNV
-469 RSTRDEEIDHLL
+469 RSSRDEEMDHLL
-481 QTKGYK
+481 ETKGYK
-487 EAEANQYRTLLE
+487 DAEANQYRTMLE
-499 YAERYERFSKELSSL
+499 YAERYERFAKEESEL
-514 QLRMEELS
+514 QLHLDRLT
-522 NYIKVAENRIEH
+522 NYIKAKENRIER
-534 EQRDIDHAISE
+534 EQRDIDQSISE

-568 VNYKQNLAYISNH
+568 VNYKQNLAYISNQ

-601 FFASLQVDSMMYP
+601 LFASLQVDSMMYP

-637 IIIERLKQ
+637 MIVKRLEEL
-645 MPPVGYQ
+645 GNEDYQ
-652 LIYATSN
+652 LIFATSN
-659 IADELDIPEY
+659 IADELNTPDYTIGEEY
-669 TVGDKYTPSNKSLKN
+669 SQNNKSLKN

>member
-1 MDSKPVQNYWN
+1 
-12 QDMTQNNL
+12 MTQNNL

-28 TDENR
+28 TDENK

-100 DKTDEGDRC
+100 DKTEEGDRC

-120 GIDDYKADQRHKS
+120 GIDDYKADPRPRS

-211 YDEGLSQ
+211 YDEELSQ
-218 AKLEKDEV
+218 AKLKKEEV
-226 EKDIELVIRKKKV
+226 ERDIEQVIRKKKV
-239 AAELLVD
+239 AAELLED

-253 FLKSMIKRIE
+253 FLKEMIRGIE
-263 EEVVTIGERVKE
+263 EEVVRIGDRVKE
-275 LRESKSEEI
+275 LREHRPDEQESDTKQVS
-284 ICHIEAP
+284 
-291 CERELTLPSENQT
+291 
-304 NLPVKARKEKEKKV
+304 
-318 CFEFQRCQEEISSL
+318 FEFRRCQEEISSL
-332 RKEVGRIDT
+332 RKEAGRIET
-341 KVNQLKAEIDDSVYF
+341 LVNHLKAELEDSAYF
-356 IEALHKKREA
+356 IDALRKKKEA
-366 VKHSIATREYFDAL
+366 VQHSIATREYFDAL
-380 DLDRCPVCLSELS
+380 DLKLCPVCLSELS
-393 PKETGHCPVC
+393 PKEPGHCPVC
-403 DAPIESS
+403 DAPVDSS
-410 KKENQAMRIQLELDH
+410 KGENQALRIQLELDH

-430 EALLKVNKAELD
+430 EALLKANKVELD

-448 RLKKRQL
+448 RTKKRQL
-455 AAAQRQFDG
+455 TAAQRQFDD
-464 AMSNV
+464 AVRNV
-469 RSTRDEEIDHLL
+469 RSSRDEEIDHLL

-499 YAERYERFSKELSSL
+499 YAERYERLSKELSDL
-514 QLRMEELS
+514 QLRHEKLT
-522 NYIKVAENRIEH
+522 NYIQAAENRIERG
-534 EQRDIDHAISE
+534 QRDIDHSISE

-559 EFMHANDFK
+559 EFMHASDFK
-568 VNYKQNLAYISNH
+568 VNYKQNLAYISNQ

-601 FFASLQVDSMMYP
+601 LFASLQVDTMMYP

-637 IIIERLKQ
+637 MVVRRLQ
-645 MPPVGYQ
+645 ELETRNLNPDTGTLEPNYQ
-652 LIYATSN
+652 LIFATSN
-659 IADELDIPEY
+659 IADELNTPAYTIGEEY
-669 TVGDKYTPSNKSLKN
+669 SQSNKSLKN
-684 V
+684 I

>member
-1 MDSKPVQNYWN
+1 
-12 QDMTQNNL
+12 MTQNNL

-28 TDENR
+28 TDENK

-100 DKTDEGDRC
+100 DKTEEGDRC

-120 GIDDYKADQRHKS
+120 GIDDYKADPRPRS

-211 YDEGLSQ
+211 YDEELSQ
-218 AKLEKDEV
+218 AKLEKEEV
-226 EKDIELVIRKKKV
+226 ERDIELVIRKKKV
-239 AAELLVD
+239 AAELLED

-253 FLKSMIKRIE
+253 FLKEMIRGIE
-263 EEVVTIGERVKE
+263 DEVVRIGDRVKE
-275 LRESKSEEI
+275 LREHRPDEQ
-284 ICHIEAP
+284 
-291 CERELTLPSENQT
+291 ERDTKQVS
-304 NLPVKARKEKEKKV
+304 
-318 CFEFQRCQEEISSL
+318 FEFRRCQEEISSL
-332 RKEVGRIDT
+332 RKEAGRIET
-341 KVNQLKAEIDDSVYF
+341 LVNHLKAEIEDSAYF
-356 IEALHKKREA
+356 IDALRKKREA
-366 VKHSIATREYFDAL
+366 VQHSIATREYFDAL
-380 DLDRCPVCLSELS
+380 DLKLCPVCLSELS
-393 PKETGHCPVC
+393 PKEPGHCPVC
-403 DAPIESS
+403 DAPVDSS
-410 KKENQAMRIQLELDH
+410 KGENQALRIQLELDH

-430 EALLKVNKAELD
+430 EALLKANKVELD

-448 RLKKRQL
+448 RTKKRQL
-455 AAAQRQFDG
+455 TAAQRQFDD
-464 AMSNV
+464 AVRNV
-469 RSTRDEEIDHLL
+469 RSSRDEEIDHLL

-499 YAERYERFSKELSSL
+499 YAERYERLSKELSDL
-514 QLRMEELS
+514 QLRHEKLT
-522 NYIKVAENRIEH
+522 NYIQAAENRIERG
-534 EQRDIDHAISE
+534 QRDIDHSISE

-559 EFMHANDFK
+559 EFMHASDFK
-568 VNYKQNLAYISNH
+568 VNYKQNLAYISNQ

-601 FFASLQVDSMMYP
+601 LFASLQVDTMMYP

-637 IIIERLKQ
+637 MVVRRLQ
-645 MPPVGYQ
+645 ELETGNLNPETGTLEPNYQ
-652 LIYATSN
+652 LIFATSN
-659 IADELDIPEY
+659 IADELNTPAYTIGEEY
-669 TVGDKYTPSNKSLKN
+669 SQSNKSLKN
-684 V
+684 I

>member
-1 MDSKPVQNYWN
+1 
-12 QDMTQNNL
+12 MTQNNL

-28 TDENR
+28 TDENK

-100 DKTDEGDRC
+100 DKTEEGDRC

-120 GIDDYKADQRHKS
+120 GIDDYKADPRHKS
-133 EKWHKYGYRSS
+133 EKWYKYGYRSS

-211 YDEGLSQ
+211 YDEELSQ
-218 AKLEKDEV
+218 AKLEKEEV
-226 EKDIELVIRKKKV
+226 ERDIELVIRKKKV
-239 AAELLVD
+239 AAELLED

-253 FLKSMIKRIE
+253 FLKEMIRGIE
-263 EEVVTIGERVKE
+263 DEVVRIGDRVKE
-275 LRESKSEEI
+275 LREHRPDEQ
-284 ICHIEAP
+284 
-291 CERELTLPSENQT
+291 ERDTKQVS
-304 NLPVKARKEKEKKV
+304 
-318 CFEFQRCQEEISSL
+318 FEFRRCQEEISSL
-332 RKEVGRIDT
+332 RKEAGRIET
-341 KVNQLKAEIDDSVYF
+341 LVNHLKAEIVDSAYF
-356 IEALHKKREA
+356 IDALRKKREA
-366 VKHSIATREYFDAL
+366 VQHSIATREYFDAL
-380 DLDRCPVCLSELS
+380 DLKLCPVCLSELS
-393 PKETGHCPVC
+393 PKEPGHCPVC
-403 DAPIESS
+403 DAPVDSS
-410 KKENQAMRIQLELDH
+410 KGENQVLRIQLELDH

-430 EALLKVNKAELD
+430 EALLKANKVELD

-448 RLKKRQL
+448 RTKKRQL
-455 AAAQRQFDG
+455 TAAQRQFDD
-464 AMSNV
+464 SVRNV
-469 RSTRDEEIDHLL
+469 RSSRDEEIDHLL

-499 YAERYERFSKELSSL
+499 YAERYERLSKELSDL
-514 QLRMEELS
+514 QLRHEKLT
-522 NYIKVAENRIEH
+522 NYIQAAENRIERG
-534 EQRDIDHAISE
+534 QRDIDHSISE

-559 EFMHANDFK
+559 EFMHASDFK
-568 VNYKQNLAYISNH
+568 VNYKQNLAYISNQ

-601 FFASLQVDSMMYP
+601 LFASLQVDTMMYP

-637 IIIERLKQ
+637 MVVRRLQ
-645 MPPVGYQ
+645 ELETRNLNPDTGTLEPNYQ
-652 LIYATSN
+652 LIFATSN
-659 IADELDIPEY
+659 IADELNTPAYTIGEEY
-669 TVGDKYTPSNKSLKN
+669 SQSNKILKN
-684 V
+684 I

>member
-1 MDSKPVQNYWN
+1 
-12 QDMTQNNL
+12 MTQNNL

-28 TDENR
+28 TDENK
-33 CAYDEKFHRG
+33 CAYDETFHRG

-83 VAEVETNG
+83 VAEIETNG

-100 DKTDEGDRC
+100 DKTEEGDRC

-120 GIDDYKADQRHKS
+120 GIEDYKADQRPRY

-211 YDEGLSQ
+211 YDEELSQ
-218 AKLEKDEV
+218 AKLEKEQV
-226 EKDIELVIRKKKV
+226 EKDIEIVIRKKKV
-239 AAELLVD
+239 AAELLED

-253 FLKSMIKRIE
+253 FLKGMIRGIE
-263 EEVVTIGERVKE
+263 EEAVRISERVKE
-275 LRESKSEEI
+275 LRELSPDEEI
-284 ICHIEAP
+284 RYIEAP
-291 CERELTLPSENQT
+291 VVRELALPAENQT
-304 NLPVKARKEKEKKV
+304 NLPVKARKEKETKV
-318 CFEFQRCQEEISSL
+318 SFEFQRCQEEISTL
-332 RKEVGRIDT
+332 RKEAGRIET

-356 IEALHKKREA
+356 LDALRKKREA
-366 VKHSIATREYFDAL
+366 VERSIATRDYFDAL
-380 DLDRCPVCLSELS
+380 NLDLCPVCLSELS
-393 PKETGHCPVC
+393 PKEPGHCPVC
-403 DAPIESS
+403 DAPVESS
-410 KKENQAMRIQLELDH
+410 KGENQALRIQLELDH

-430 EALLKVNKAELD
+430 EALLKANKTELD

-448 RLKKRQL
+448 RTKKRQL
-455 AAAQRQFDG
+455 TAAQRQFDD
-464 AMSNV
+464 AVRNV

-481 QTKGYK
+481 ETKGYK
-487 EAEANQYRTLLE
+487 DAEANQYRTMLE
-499 YAERYERFSKELSSL
+499 YAERYERFSKELSDL
-514 QLRMEELS
+514 QLHLVRLT
-522 NYIKVAENRIEH
+522 NYIKAEENRIER
-534 EQRDIDHAISE
+534 EQRDIDQSISE

-568 VNYKQNLAYISNH
+568 VNYKQNLAYISNQ

-601 FFASLQVDSMMYP
+601 LFASLQVDSMLYP

-637 IIIERLKQ
+637 MIVKRLQ
-645 MPPVGYQ
+645 ELGNEDYQ
-652 LIYATSN
+652 LIFATSN
-659 IADELDIPEY
+659 IADELNTPDYTIGEEY
-669 TVGDKYTPSNKSLKN
+669 SQNNKSLKN

>member
-1 MDSKPVQNYWN
+1 
-12 QDMTQNNL
+12 MTQNNL

-28 TDENR
+28 TDENK

-100 DKTDEGDRC
+100 DKTEEGDRC

-120 GIDDYKADQRHKS
+120 GIDDYKADPRPRS

-211 YDEGLSQ
+211 YDEELSQ
-218 AKLEKDEV
+218 AKLEKEEV
-226 EKDIELVIRKKKV
+226 ERDIELVIRKKKV
-239 AAELLVD
+239 AAELLED

-253 FLKSMIKRIE
+253 FLKEMIRGIE
-263 EEVVTIGERVKE
+263 DEVVRIGDRVKE
-275 LRESKSEEI
+275 LREHRPDEQVRDTKQVS
-284 ICHIEAP
+284 
-291 CERELTLPSENQT
+291 
-304 NLPVKARKEKEKKV
+304 
-318 CFEFQRCQEEISSL
+318 FEFRRCQEEISSL
-332 RKEVGRIDT
+332 RKEAGRIET
-341 KVNQLKAEIDDSVYF
+341 LVNHLKAEIEDSAYF
-356 IEALHKKREA
+356 IDALRKKREA
-366 VKHSIATREYFDAL
+366 VQHSIATRNYFDAL
-380 DLDRCPVCLSELS
+380 DLELCPVCLSELS
-393 PKETGHCPVC
+393 PKEPGHCPVC
-403 DAPIESS
+403 DAPVDSS
-410 KKENQAMRIQLELDH
+410 KGENQALRIQLELDH

-430 EALLKVNKAELD
+430 EALLKANKVELD

-448 RLKKRQL
+448 RTKKRQL
-455 AAAQRQFDG
+455 TAAQRQFDD
-464 AMSNV
+464 AVRNV
-469 RSTRDEEIDHLL
+469 RSSRDEETDHLL

-499 YAERYERFSKELSSL
+499 YAERYERLSKELSDL
-514 QLRMEELS
+514 QLRQEKLT
-522 NYIKVAENRIEH
+522 NYIQAAENRIERG
-534 EQRDIDHAISE
+534 QRDIDHSISE

-559 EFMHANDFK
+559 EFMHASDFK
-568 VNYKQNLAYISNH
+568 VNYKQNLAYISNQ

-601 FFASLQVDSMMYP
+601 LFASLQVDRMMYP

-637 IIIERLKQ
+637 MVVRRLQ
-645 MPPVGYQ
+645 ELETGNLNPETGTLEPNYQ
-652 LIYATSN
+652 LIFATSN
-659 IADELDIPEY
+659 IADELNTPAYTIGEEY
-669 TVGDKYTPSNKSLKN
+669 SQSNKILKN
-684 V
+684 I

>member
-1 MDSKPVQNYWN
+1 
-12 QDMTQNNL
+12 MTQNNL

-28 TDENR
+28 TDENK
-33 CAYDEKFHRG
+33 CAYNEKFHRG

-100 DKTDEGDRC
+100 DKTEEGDRC

-120 GIDDYKADQRHKS
+120 GIDDYKADPRPRS

-211 YDEGLSQ
+211 YDEELSQ
-218 AKLEKDEV
+218 AKLEKEEV
-226 EKDIELVIRKKKV
+226 ERDIELVIRKKKV
-239 AAELLVD
+239 AAELLED

-253 FLKSMIKRIE
+253 FLKEMIRGIE
-263 EEVVTIGERVKE
+263 DEVVRIGDRVKE
-275 LRESKSEEI
+275 LREHRPDEQ
-284 ICHIEAP
+284 
-291 CERELTLPSENQT
+291 ERDTKQVS
-304 NLPVKARKEKEKKV
+304 
-318 CFEFQRCQEEISSL
+318 FEFRRCQEEISSL
-332 RKEVGRIDT
+332 RKEAGRIET
-341 KVNQLKAEIDDSVYF
+341 LVNHLKAEIEDSAYF
-356 IEALHKKREA
+356 IDALRKKREA
-366 VKHSIATREYFDAL
+366 VQHSIATREYFDAL
-380 DLDRCPVCLSELS
+380 DLKLCPVCLSELS
-393 PKETGHCPVC
+393 PKEAGHCPVC
-403 DAPIESS
+403 DAPVDSS
-410 KKENQAMRIQLELDH
+410 KGENQALRIQLELDH

-430 EALLKVNKAELD
+430 EALLKANKAELD

-448 RLKKRQL
+448 RTKKRQL
-455 AAAQRQFDG
+455 TAAQRQFDD
-464 AMSNV
+464 AVRNV
-469 RSTRDEEIDHLL
+469 RSSRDEEIDHLL

-499 YAERYERFSKELSSL
+499 YAERYERLSKELSDL
-514 QLRMEELS
+514 QLRHEKLS
-522 NYIKVAENRIEH
+522 NYIQAAENRIEH
-534 EQRDIDHAISE
+534 GQRDIDHAISE

-559 EFMHANDFK
+559 EFMHASDFK
-568 VNYKQNLAYISNH
+568 VNYKQNLAYISNQ

-601 FFASLQVDSMMYP
+601 LFASLQVDTMMYP

-637 IIIERLKQ
+637 MVVRRLQELETGNLNPKTGTLE
-645 MPPVGYQ
+645 PNYQ
-652 LIYATSN
+652 LIFATSN
-659 IADELDIPEY
+659 IADELNTPAYTIGEEY
-669 TVGDKYTPSNKSLKN
+669 SQSNKSLKN
-684 V
+684 I

>member
-1 MDSKPVQNYWN
+1 
-12 QDMTQNNL
+12 MTQNNL

-28 TDENR
+28 TDENKY
-33 CAYDEKFHRG
+33 AYDETFHRG

-83 VAEVETNG
+83 VAEIETNG

-100 DKTDEGDRC
+100 DKTEEGDRC
-109 KKDIPMYIYFG
+109 KKDIPMYIYLG
-120 GIDDYKADQRHKS
+120 GIEDYKADQRPKY

-211 YDEGLSQ
+211 YDEELSQ
-218 AKLEKDEV
+218 AKLEKEQV
-226 EKDIELVIRKKKV
+226 EKDIEIVIRKKKV
-239 AAELLVD
+239 AAELLED

-253 FLKSMIKRIE
+253 FLKGMIRGIE
-263 EEVVTIGERVKE
+263 EEAVRISERVKE
-275 LRESKSEEI
+275 LRELSPDEEI
-284 ICHIEAP
+284 RYIEAP
-291 CERELTLPSENQT
+291 VVRELALPAENQT

-318 CFEFQRCQEEISSL
+318 SFEFQRCQEEISTL
-332 RKEVGRIDT
+332 RKEAGRIET

-356 IEALHKKREA
+356 LDALRKKREA
-366 VKHSIATREYFDAL
+366 VERSIATRDYFDAL
-380 DLDRCPVCLSELS
+380 NLDLCPVCLSELS
-393 PKETGHCPVC
+393 PKEPGHCPVC
-403 DAPIESS
+403 DAPVESS
-410 KKENQAMRIQLELDH
+410 KGENQALRIQLELDH

-430 EALLKVNKAELD
+430 EALLKANKTELD
-442 NLKDKL
+442 NLKDRL
-448 RLKKRQL
+448 RTKKRQL
-455 AAAQRQFDG
+455 TAAQRRFDD
-464 AMSNV
+464 AVRNV

-481 QTKGYK
+481 ETKGYK
-487 EAEANQYRTLLE
+487 DAETNQYRTLLE
-499 YAERYERFSKELSSL
+499 YAERYERFSKELSDL
-514 QLRMEELS
+514 QLHLDRLT
-522 NYIKVAENRIEH
+522 NYIKAEENRIER
-534 EQRDIDHAISE
+534 EQRDIDQSISE

-568 VNYKQNLAYISNH
+568 VNYKQNLAYISNR

-601 FFASLQVDSMMYP
+601 LFASLQVDTMLYP

-637 IIIERLKQ
+637 MIVKRLQ
-645 MPPVGYQ
+645 ELGNEDYQ
-652 LIYATSN
+652 LIFATSN
-659 IADELDIPEY
+659 IADELNTPDYTIGEEY
-669 TVGDKYTPSNKSLKN
+669 SQNNKSLKN

>member
-1 MDSKPVQNYWN
+1 
-12 QDMTQNNL
+12 MTQNNL

-28 TDENR
+28 TDENK
-33 CAYDEKFHRG
+33 CAYDETFHRG

-83 VAEVETNG
+83 VAEIETNG

-100 DKTDEGDRC
+100 DKTEEGDRC

-120 GIDDYKADQRHKS
+120 GIEDYKADQRPRY

-211 YDEGLSQ
+211 YDEELSQ
-218 AKLEKDEV
+218 AKLEKEQV
-226 EKDIELVIRKKKV
+226 EKDIEIVIRKKKV
-239 AAELLVD
+239 AAELLED

-253 FLKSMIKRIE
+253 FLKGMIRGIE
-263 EEVVTIGERVKE
+263 EEAVRISERVKE
-275 LRESKSEEI
+275 LRELSPDEEI
-284 ICHIEAP
+284 RYIEAP
-291 CERELTLPSENQT
+291 VVRELALPAENQT
-304 NLPVKARKEKEKKV
+304 NLPVKARKEKETKV
-318 CFEFQRCQEEISSL
+318 SFEFQRCQEEISTL
-332 RKEVGRIDT
+332 RKEAGRIET

-356 IEALHKKREA
+356 LDALRKKREA
-366 VKHSIATREYFDAL
+366 VERSIATRDYFDAL
-380 DLDRCPVCLSELS
+380 NLDLCPVCLSELS
-393 PKETGHCPVC
+393 PKEPGHCPVC
-403 DAPIESS
+403 DAPVESS
-410 KKENQAMRIQLELDH
+410 KGENQALRIQLELDH

-430 EALLKVNKAELD
+430 EALLKANKTELD

-448 RLKKRQL
+448 RTKKRQL
-455 AAAQRQFDG
+455 TAAQRHFVE
-464 AMSNV
+464 AVRNV

-481 QTKGYK
+481 ETKGYK
-487 EAEANQYRTLLE
+487 DAEANQYRTMLE
-499 YAERYERFSKELSSL
+499 YAERYERFSKELSDL
-514 QLRMEELS
+514 QLHLVRLT
-522 NYIKVAENRIEH
+522 NYIKAEENRIER
-534 EQRDIDHAISE
+534 EQRDIDQSISE

-568 VNYKQNLAYISNH
+568 VNYKQNLAYISNQ

-601 FFASLQVDSMMYP
+601 LFASLQVDSMLYP

-637 IIIERLKQ
+637 MIVKRLQ
-645 MPPVGYQ
+645 ELGNEDYQ
-652 LIYATSN
+652 LIFATSN
-659 IADELDIPEY
+659 IADELNTPDYTIGEEY
-669 TVGDKYTPSNKSLKN
+669 SQNNKSLKN

>member
-1 MDSKPVQNYWN
+1 
-12 QDMTQNNL
+12 MTQNNL

-28 TDENR
+28 TDENK

-100 DKTDEGDRC
+100 DKTEEGDRC

-120 GIDDYKADQRHKS
+120 GIDDYKADPRPRS

-211 YDEGLSQ
+211 YDEELSQ
-218 AKLEKDEV
+218 AKLEKEEV
-226 EKDIELVIRKKKV
+226 ERDIELVIRKKKV
-239 AAELLVD
+239 AAELLED

-253 FLKSMIKRIE
+253 FLKEMIRGIE
-263 EEVVTIGERVKE
+263 DEVVRIGDRVKE
-275 LRESKSEEI
+275 LREHRPDEQVRDTKQVS
-284 ICHIEAP
+284 
-291 CERELTLPSENQT
+291 
-304 NLPVKARKEKEKKV
+304 
-318 CFEFQRCQEEISSL
+318 FEFRRCQEEISSL
-332 RKEVGRIDT
+332 RKEAGRIET
-341 KVNQLKAEIDDSVYF
+341 FVNHLKAEIEDSAYF
-356 IEALHKKREA
+356 IDALRKKREA

-380 DLDRCPVCLSELS
+380 DLKLCPVCLSELS
-393 PKETGHCPVC
+393 PKEPGHCPVC
-403 DAPIESS
+403 DAPVDSS
-410 KKENQAMRIQLELDH
+410 KGENQALRIQLELDH

-430 EALLKVNKAELD
+430 EVLLKANKAELD

-448 RLKKRQL
+448 RTKKRQL
-455 AAAQRQFDG
+455 TAAQRQFDD
-464 AMSNV
+464 AVRNV
-469 RSTRDEEIDHLL
+469 RSSRDEEIDHLL

-499 YAERYERFSKELSSL
+499 YAERYERLSKELSDL
-514 QLRMEELS
+514 QLRHEKLT
-522 NYIKVAENRIEH
+522 NYIQAAENRIERG
-534 EQRDIDHAISE
+534 QRDIDHSISE

-559 EFMHANDFK
+559 EFMHASDFK
-568 VNYKQNLAYISNH
+568 VNYKQNLAYISNQ

-601 FFASLQVDSMMYP
+601 LFASLQVDTMMYP

-637 IIIERLKQ
+637 MVVRRLQ
-645 MPPVGYQ
+645 ELETGNLNPETGTLEPNYQ
-652 LIYATSN
+652 LIFATSN
-659 IADELDIPEY
+659 IADELNTPAYTIGEEY
-669 TVGDKYTPSNKSLKN
+669 SQSNKSLKN
-684 V
+684 I

>member
-1 MDSKPVQNYWN
+1 
-12 QDMTQNNL
+12 MTQNNL

-28 TDENR
+28 TDENKY
-33 CAYDEKFHRG
+33 AYDETFHRG

-83 VAEVETNG
+83 VAEIETNG

-100 DKTDEGDRC
+100 DKTEEGDRC
-109 KKDIPMYIYFG
+109 KKDIPMYIYLG
-120 GIDDYKADQRHKS
+120 GIEDYKADQRPKY

-211 YDEGLSQ
+211 YDEELSQ
-218 AKLEKDEV
+218 AKLEKEQV
-226 EKDIELVIRKKKV
+226 EKDIEIVIRKKKV
-239 AAELLVD
+239 AAELLED

-253 FLKSMIKRIE
+253 FLKGMIRGIE
-263 EEVVTIGERVKE
+263 EEAVRISERVKE
-275 LRESKSEEI
+275 LRELSPDEEI
-284 ICHIEAP
+284 RYIEAP
-291 CERELTLPSENQT
+291 VVRELALPAENQT
-304 NLPVKARKEKEKKV
+304 KLPVKARKEKEKKV
-318 CFEFQRCQEEISSL
+318 SFEFQRCQEEISTL
-332 RKEVGRIDT
+332 RKEAGRIET

-356 IEALHKKREA
+356 LDALRKKREA
-366 VKHSIATREYFDAL
+366 VERSIATRDYFDAL
-380 DLDRCPVCLSELS
+380 NLDLCPVCLSELS
-393 PKETGHCPVC
+393 PKEPGHCPVC
-403 DAPIESS
+403 DAPVESS
-410 KKENQAMRIQLELDH
+410 KGENQALRIQLELDH

-430 EALLKVNKAELD
+430 EALLKANKTELD
-442 NLKDKL
+442 NLKDRL
-448 RLKKRQL
+448 RTKKRQL
-455 AAAQRQFDG
+455 TAAQRQFDD
-464 AMSNV
+464 AVRNV

-481 QTKGYK
+481 ETKGYK
-487 EAEANQYRTLLE
+487 DAETNQYRTLLE
-499 YAERYERFSKELSSL
+499 YAERYERFSKELSDL
-514 QLRMEELS
+514 QLHLDRLT
-522 NYIKVAENRIEH
+522 NYIKAEENRIER
-534 EQRDIDHAISE
+534 EQRDIDQSISE

-568 VNYKQNLAYISNH
+568 VNYKQNLAYISNQ

-601 FFASLQVDSMMYP
+601 LFASLQVDTMLYP

-637 IIIERLKQ
+637 MIVKRLQ
-645 MPPVGYQ
+645 ELGNEDYQ
-652 LIYATSN
+652 LIFATSN
-659 IADELDIPEY
+659 IADELNTPDYTIGEEY
-669 TVGDKYTPSNKSLKN
+669 SQNNKSLKN

>member
-1 MDSKPVQNYWN
+1 
-12 QDMTQNNL
+12 MTQNNL

-28 TDENR
+28 TDENK

-69 YQDFVPEALRCSHV
+69 YQDFVPEALKCSHV

-100 DKTDEGDRC
+100 DKTEEGDRC

-120 GIDDYKADQRHKS
+120 GIDDYKADPRPRS

-211 YDEGLSQ
+211 YDEELSQ
-218 AKLEKDEV
+218 AKLEKEEV
-226 EKDIELVIRKKKV
+226 ERDIELVIRKKKV
-239 AAELLVD
+239 AAELLED

-253 FLKSMIKRIE
+253 FLKEMIRGIEDEAVRI
-263 EEVVTIGERVKE
+263 GDRVKE
-275 LRESKSEEI
+275 LREHRPDEQVRDTKQVS
-284 ICHIEAP
+284 
-291 CERELTLPSENQT
+291 
-304 NLPVKARKEKEKKV
+304 
-318 CFEFQRCQEEISSL
+318 FEFRRCQEEISSL
-332 RKEVGRIDT
+332 RKEAGRIET
-341 KVNQLKAEIDDSVYF
+341 QVNHLKAEIEDSAYF
-356 IEALHKKREA
+356 IDALRKKREA
-366 VKHSIATREYFDAL
+366 VQHSIATRNYFDAL
-380 DLDRCPVCLSELS
+380 DLELCPVCLSELS
-393 PKETGHCPVC
+393 PKEPGHCPVC
-403 DAPIESS
+403 DAPVDSS
-410 KKENQAMRIQLELDH
+410 KGENQALRIQLELDH

-430 EALLKVNKAELD
+430 EALLKANKAELD

-448 RLKKRQL
+448 RTKKRQL
-455 AAAQRQFDG
+455 TAAQRQFDD
-464 AMSNV
+464 AVRNV
-469 RSTRDEEIDHLL
+469 RSSRDEEIDHLL

-499 YAERYERFSKELSSL
+499 YAERYERLSKELSDL
-514 QLRMEELS
+514 QLRHEKLT
-522 NYIKVAENRIEH
+522 NYIQAAENRIERG
-534 EQRDIDHAISE
+534 QRDIDHSISE

-559 EFMHANDFK
+559 EFMHASDFK
-568 VNYKQNLAYISNH
+568 VNYKQNLAYISNQ

-601 FFASLQVDSMMYP
+601 LFASLQVDTMMYP

-637 IIIERLKQ
+637 MVVRRLQ
-645 MPPVGYQ
+645 ELETVNLNPEAGTLEPNYQ
-652 LIYATSN
+652 LIFATSN
-659 IADELDIPEY
+659 IADELNTPAYTIGEEY
-669 TVGDKYTPSNKSLKN
+669 SQSNKSLKN
-684 V
+684 I

>member
-1 MDSKPVQNYWN
+1 M
-12 QDMTQNNL
+12 QNNL

-28 TDENR
+28 TDENK
-33 CAYDEKFHRG
+33 CAYDETFHRG

-83 VAEVETNG
+83 VAEIETNG

-100 DKTDEGDRC
+100 DKTEEGDRC
-109 KKDIPMYIYFG
+109 KKDIPMYMYFG
-120 GIDDYKADQRHKS
+120 GIEDYKADLRPKY

-211 YDEGLSQ
+211 YDEELSQ
-218 AKLEKDEV
+218 AKLEKEQV
-226 EKDIELVIRKKKV
+226 EKDIEIVIRKKKV
-239 AAELLVD
+239 AAELLED

-253 FLKSMIKRIE
+253 FLKGMIRGIE
-263 EEVVTIGERVKE
+263 EEAVRISERVKE
-275 LRESKSEEI
+275 LRELSPDEEI
-284 ICHIEAP
+284 RYIEAP
-291 CERELTLPSENQT
+291 VVRELALPAENQT
-304 NLPVKARKEKEKKV
+304 NLPVKARKEKDNKV
-318 CFEFQRCQEEISSL
+318 SFEFQRCQEEISTL
-332 RKEVGRIDT
+332 RKEVGRIET

-356 IEALHKKREA
+356 LDALRKKREA
-366 VKHSIATREYFDAL
+366 VERSIATRDYFDAL
-380 DLDRCPVCLSELS
+380 NLDLCPVCLSELS
-393 PKETGHCPVC
+393 PKEPGHCPVC
-403 DAPIESS
+403 DAPVESS
-410 KKENQAMRIQLELDH
+410 KGENQALRIQLELDH

-430 EALLKVNKAELD
+430 EALLKANKTELD

-448 RLKKRQL
+448 RTKKRQL
-455 AAAQRQFDG
+455 TAAQRQFDD
-464 AMSNV
+464 AVRNV

-481 QTKGYK
+481 ETKGYK
-487 EAEANQYRTLLE
+487 DAEANQYRTMLE
-499 YAERYERFSKELSSL
+499 YAERYERFSKELSDL
-514 QLRMEELS
+514 QLHLDRIT
-522 NYIKVAENRIEH
+522 NYIKAEENRIER
-534 EQRDIDHAISE
+534 EQRDIDQSISE

-568 VNYKQNLAYISNH
+568 VNYKQNLAYISNQ

-601 FFASLQVDSMMYP
+601 LFASLQVDTMLYP

-637 IIIERLKQ
+637 MIVKRLQ
-645 MPPVGYQ
+645 ELGNEDYQ
-652 LIYATSN
+652 LIFATSN
-659 IADELDIPEY
+659 IADELNTPDYTIGEEY
-669 TVGDKYTPSNKSLKN
+669 SQNNKSLKN

>member
-1 MDSKPVQNYWN
+1 M
-12 QDMTQNNL
+12 QNNL

-28 TDENR
+28 TDENK
-33 CAYDEKFHRG
+33 CAYDETFHRG

-83 VAEVETNG
+83 VAEIETNG

-100 DKTDEGDRC
+100 DKTEEGDRC
-109 KKDIPMYIYFG
+109 KKDIPMYMYLG
-120 GIDDYKADQRHKS
+120 GIEDYKADQRPKY

-211 YDEGLSQ
+211 YDEELSQ
-218 AKLEKDEV
+218 AKLEKEQV
-226 EKDIELVIRKKKV
+226 EKDIEIVIRKKKV
-239 AAELLVD
+239 AAELLED

-253 FLKSMIKRIE
+253 FLKGMIRGIE
-263 EEVVTIGERVKE
+263 EEAVRISERVKE
-275 LRESKSEEI
+275 LRELSPDEEI
-284 ICHIEAP
+284 RYIEAP
-291 CERELTLPSENQT
+291 VVRELALPAENQT
-304 NLPVKARKEKEKKV
+304 NLPVKARKEKENKV
-318 CFEFQRCQEEISSL
+318 SFEFQRCQEEISTL
-332 RKEVGRIDT
+332 RKEAGRIET

-356 IEALHKKREA
+356 LDALRKKREA
-366 VKHSIATREYFDAL
+366 VERSIATRDYFDAL
-380 DLDRCPVCLSELS
+380 NLDLCPVCLSELS
-393 PKETGHCPVC
+393 PKEPGHCPVC
-403 DAPIESS
+403 DAPVESS
-410 KKENQAMRIQLELDH
+410 KGENQALRIQLELDH

-430 EALLKVNKAELD
+430 EALLKANKTELD

-448 RLKKRQL
+448 RTKKRQL
-455 AAAQRQFDG
+455 TAAQRQFDD
-464 AMSNV
+464 AVRNV

-481 QTKGYK
+481 ETKGYK
-487 EAEANQYRTLLE
+487 DAEANQYRTMLE
-499 YAERYERFSKELSSL
+499 YAERYERFSKELSDL
-514 QLRMEELS
+514 QLHLDRLT
-522 NYIKVAENRIEH
+522 NYIKAEENRIER
-534 EQRDIDHAISE
+534 EQRDIDQSISE

-568 VNYKQNLAYISNH
+568 VNYKQNLAYISNQ

-601 FFASLQVDSMMYP
+601 LFASLQVDTMLYP

-637 IIIERLKQ
+637 MIVKRLQ
-645 MPPVGYQ
+645 ELGNEDYQ
-652 LIYATSN
+652 LIFATSN
-659 IADELDIPEY
+659 IADELNTPDYTIGEEY
-669 TVGDKYTPSNKSLKN
+669 SQNNKSLKN

>member
-1 MDSKPVQNYWN
+1 
-12 QDMTQNNL
+12 MTQNNL

-28 TDENR
+28 TDENK

-100 DKTDEGDRC
+100 DKTEEGDRC

-120 GIDDYKADQRHKS
+120 GIDDYKADPRHKS

-211 YDEGLSQ
+211 YDEELSQ
-218 AKLEKDEV
+218 AKLEKEEV

-239 AAELLVD
+239 AAELLED
-246 PKTMSSQ
+246 PRTMSSQ
-253 FLKSMIKRIE
+253 FLNEMIRQIE
-263 EEVVTIGERVKE
+263 EEVVRIVDRVKE
-275 LRESKSEEI
+275 LREQRPDEQVRDTKQVS
-284 ICHIEAP
+284 
-291 CERELTLPSENQT
+291 
-304 NLPVKARKEKEKKV
+304 
-318 CFEFQRCQEEISSL
+318 FEFRRCQEEISSL
-332 RKEVGRIDT
+332 RKEASRIET
-341 KVNQLKAEIDDSVYF
+341 LVNHLKTEIEDSAYF
-356 IEALHKKREA
+356 IDALRNKREA
-366 VKHSIATREYFDAL
+366 LQHSIATRNYFDAL
-380 DLDRCPVCLSELS
+380 DLKLCPVCLSELGH
-393 PKETGHCPVC
+393 KEPGHCPVC
-403 DAPIESS
+403 NAPVDSS
-410 KKENQAMRIQLELDH
+410 KGENQALRIQLEIDH

-430 EALLKVNKAELD
+430 EALLKDNKAELD

-448 RLKKRQL
+448 RTKKRQL
-455 AAAQRQFDG
+455 TAAQRQFDD
-464 AMSNV
+464 AVRNV
-469 RSTRDEEIDHLL
+469 RSSRDEETDHLL

-499 YAERYERFSKELSSL
+499 YAERYERLSKELSDL
-514 QLRMEELS
+514 QLRHEKLS
-522 NYIKVAENRIEH
+522 NYIQAAENRIERG
-534 EQRDIDHAISE
+534 QRDIDQAISE

-568 VNYKQNLAYISNH
+568 VSYKQNLAYISNQ

-601 FFASLQVDSMMYP
+601 LFASLQVDTMMYP

-622 EDKGMEEERAKNFQR
+622 EDKGMEEDRAKNFQR
-637 IIIERLKQ
+637 MVVRRLQELETKNLN
-645 MPPVGYQ
+645 PETGLLEPNYQ
-652 LIYATSN
+652 LIFATSN
-659 IADELDIPEY
+659 IADELDTDEY
-669 TVGDKYTPSNKSLKN
+669 TIGEKYDAEHKSLKN
-684 V
+684 I

>member
-1 MDSKPVQNYWN
+1 
-12 QDMTQNNL
+12 MTQNNL

-28 TDENR
+28 TDENK

-100 DKTDEGDRC
+100 DKTEEGDRC

-120 GIDDYKADQRHKS
+120 GIDDYKADPRHKS

-211 YDEGLSQ
+211 YDEELSQ
-218 AKLEKDEV
+218 AKLEKEEV
-226 EKDIELVIRKKKV
+226 ERDIELVIRKKKI
-239 AAELLVD
+239 AAELLED

-253 FLKSMIKRIE
+253 FLKEMIRGIE
-263 EEVVTIGERVKE
+263 EEVVRIGDRVKE
-275 LRESKSEEI
+275 LREHRPDEQESDTKQVS
-284 ICHIEAP
+284 
-291 CERELTLPSENQT
+291 
-304 NLPVKARKEKEKKV
+304 
-318 CFEFQRCQEEISSL
+318 FEFRRCQEEISSL
-332 RKEVGRIDT
+332 RKEAARIET
-341 KVNQLKAEIDDSVYF
+341 LVNHLKAELEDSAYF
-356 IEALHKKREA
+356 IDALRKKKEA
-366 VKHSIATREYFDAL
+366 VQHSIATREYFDAL
-380 DLDRCPVCLSELS
+380 DLKLCPVCLSELS
-393 PKETGHCPVC
+393 PKEPGHCPVC
-403 DAPIESS
+403 DAPVDSS
-410 KKENQAMRIQLELDH
+410 KGENQALRIQLELDH

-430 EALLKVNKAELD
+430 EALLKANKVELD

-448 RLKKRQL
+448 RTKKRQL
-455 AAAQRQFDG
+455 TAAQRQFDD
-464 AMSNV
+464 AVSNV
-469 RSTRDEEIDHLL
+469 RSSRDEEIDHLL

-499 YAERYERFSKELSSL
+499 YAERYERLSKELSDL
-514 QLRMEELS
+514 QLRHEKLT
-522 NYIKVAENRIEH
+522 NYIQAAENRIERG
-534 EQRDIDHAISE
+534 QRDIDHSISE

-559 EFMHANDFK
+559 EFMHASDFK
-568 VNYKQNLAYISNH
+568 VNYKQNLAYISNQ

-601 FFASLQVDSMMYP
+601 LFASLQVDTMMYP

-637 IIIERLKQ
+637 MVVRRLQ
-645 MPPVGYQ
+645 ELETRNLNPDTGTLEPNYQ
-652 LIYATSN
+652 LIFATSN
-659 IADELDIPEY
+659 IADELNTPAYTIGEEY
-669 TVGDKYTPSNKSLKN
+669 SQSNKSLKN
-684 V
+684 I